1 MPVTYEPIQSYTL
14 GTAAA
19 DITLSSIAAS
29 WTDLRLVFTCP
40 ATASSAGVR
49 VRFNSDSGTNY
60 SFTQLFGDGSTAYSA
75 RSTSVSYLYLI
86 DTNTSQPVFGSMD
99 VFSYAGS
106 TFKTALLERSMD
118 RNGAGTVGRNVGLWR
133 STSAITSIYIYN
145 DSAIN
150 FPIGT
155 TATLYGIKNA

>member
-1 MPVTYEPIQSYTL
+1 MPTTYEPIATTTL
-14 GTAAA
+14 GTAAV
-19 DITLSSIAAS
+19 DITLSSIPAS
-29 WTDLRLVFTCP
+29 WTDLRLVFICP

-49 VRFNSDSGTNY
+49 VRLNSDSGTNY
-60 SFTQLFGDGSTAYSA
+60 SFTQLFGNGASATSA

-118 RNGAGTVGRNVGLWR
+118 RNGAGTVGRNVGLWQ
-133 STSAITSIYIYN
+133 STSAVTSVYIYN

>member
-1 MPVTYEPIQSYTL
+1 MPTTYEPIATTTL

-29 WTDLRLVFTCP
+29 WTDLRLVFICP

-49 VRFNSDSGTNY
+49 VRLNSDSGTNY

-75 RSTSVSYLYLI
+75 KNTSASYLYLI

-133 STSAITSIYIYN
+133 STSAVTSVYIFN